1 MQRGRQRGR
10 RLLRTRAHDVSSPAL
25 HRRPLA
31 TLAATGTHVDANGSS
46 LGAERVTAPR
56 PTPPALQ
63 PVQNWSTNRVC
74 RQRDRSRRFGGV
86 TTLPL
91 RGRSQRGPQASS
103 ETILDSPAGGTT
115 PPYAPKTGGRL
126 QSPPRSGGIGR
137 APLLP
142 VTLRAQ
148 QATPSVTLRSLCDL
162 PGPRASLNRHSAP
175 CATCSAQSVI
185 HGGWPIEG
193 MVGGEHRKRA
203 SDQ

>member
-1 MQRGRQRGR
+1 MQTAPLSAPNGSR
-10 RLLRTRAHDVSSPAL
+10 RRD
-25 HRRPLA
+25 RRPRRC
-31 TLAATGTHVDANGSS
+31 N
-46 LGAERVTAPR
+46 
-56 PTPPALQ
+56 

-74 RQRDRSRRFGGV
+74 RQRDRSKRSGGV

-126 QSPPRSGGIGR
+126 QSPPRSGGIVR
-137 APLLP
+137 TPLLP

-148 QATPSVTLRSLCDL
+148 QATPSVTLRSPCDL
-162 PGPRASLNRHSAP
+162 PGLRASLNRHSAP
-175 CATCSAQSVI
+175 CATCGAQLAAL
-185 HGGWPIEG
+185 GGRPNEG
-193 MVGGEHRKRA
+193 AAGGVHRKNA